1 MIVGRKAFRQDTYL
15 DLQMTLRYN
24 NYNKSL
30 ECKKGEN
37 MIKDNLVFTFEKGA
51 LRVFIIGE
59 INHHNVAKMRE
70 KIDEKIRKLSP
81 EKVVLD
87 LSQLNFM
94 DSSGFG
100 FIIGRKRA
108 LQETQAELVI
118 ENPNKNIFNI
128 LKSCGTDKIIKIVN
142 SK

>member
-1 MIVGRKAFRQDTYL
+1 
-15 DLQMTLRYN
+15 
-24 NYNKSL
+24 
-30 ECKKGEN
+30 
-37 MIKDNLVFTFEKGA
+37 MIKDNLVFSFEKGA
-51 LRVFIIGE
+51 LRIFIIGE
-59 INHHNVAKMRE
+59 INHHNVVKMRE
-70 KIDEKIRKLSP
+70 KVDKKICELSP

-100 FIIGRKRA
+100 FIIGRNRV
-108 LQETQAELVI
+108 LQEKQAELVI
-118 ENPNKNIFNI
+118 ENPNKNILNI